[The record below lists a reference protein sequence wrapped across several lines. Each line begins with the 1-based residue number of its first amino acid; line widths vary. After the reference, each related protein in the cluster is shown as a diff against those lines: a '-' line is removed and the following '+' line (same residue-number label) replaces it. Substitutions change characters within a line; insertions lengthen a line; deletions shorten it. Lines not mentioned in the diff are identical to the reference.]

1 MKKIFSLFLA
11 MTAMVAVH
19 ATDYYLAGEASG
31 WSNNNES
38 FKFVEVGGVLTLEVA
53 DLYGEFKV
61 TEDGKWHPQHGAAA
75 AGEGVGLNTPYT
87 LVKCIDTPETPEAD
101 APANAAILMPENS
114 GFEKPR
120 YKDAKLTLDVSN
132 PNAIV
137 INLVAGTLYDYAAGP
152 TTYQIVGAFTNNWN
166 LADAI
171 QFENVNGVLTANV
184 PDLSGTF
191 KIVKDRAWDEQWATN
206 RETKAGLAMGVP
218 YVMSGK
224 LDGKDPENL
233 ALANPF
239 GSYTNATLTLDVKE
253 NGEMVLTLVSGT
265 FQLMQADWHLP
276 GEALGWNCNEEQ
288 RFEKIDDNTYELLA
302 FEFSN
307 RFKVVYGNW
316 AVEFGAPSPEAV
328 WEINKEYTL
337 AFKGSDF
344 NAIVNNH
351 VFEDCTI
358 RLVVD
363 YENVVVKITIMSE
376 TPPAPPA
383 GVEDVLVPNT
393 TTKVIENGQMYI
405 IRDGVRYNAL
415 GGVVK

>member
-19 ATDYYLAGEASG
+19 AADYYL
-31 WSNNNES
+31 
-38 FKFVEVGGVLTLEVA
+38 VGGFCGWNTGNAVKFTEVSAGNYEVIIEDLSGEGKVICSTEDWLPQYGVIGGNNVITIGGPACVLTVKNVGYDPEPGNIKFG
-53 DLYGEFKV
+53 DK
-61 TEDGKWHPQHGAAA
+61 
-75 AGEGVGLNTPYT
+75 EGFG
-87 LVKCIDTPETPEAD
+87 
-101 APANAAILMPENS
+101 
-114 GFEKPR
+114 
-120 YKDAKLTLDVSN
+120 YKNAKLALKVEGDQVS
-132 PNAIV
+132 ISFV
-137 INLVAGTLYDYAAGP
+137 SGEEYDLSAKP
-152 TTYQIVGAFTNNWN
+152 DTYQIVGAFTNNWN
-166 LADAI
+166 LDDAI
-171 QFENVNGVLTANV
+171 QFEDVDGVLTATV
-184 PDLSGTF
+184 PELSGTF
-191 KIVKDRAWDEQWATN
+191 KIVKNRAWDEQWATN
-206 RETKAGLAMGVP
+206 RETNAGLELGVP

-224 LDGKDPENL
+224 DENGDPLNL

-239 GSYTNATLTLDVKE
+239 GSYTDATLTLEVKE
-253 NGEMVLTLVSGT
+253 NGNMVLTLVSGT
-265 FQLMQADWHLP
+265 FQLMQADWHIP
-276 GEALGWNCNEEQ
+276 GEALGWSCNEEQ

-302 FEFSN
+302 FEFGN

-316 AVEFGAPSPEAV
+316 AVEFGAPTLETV

-337 AFKGSDF
+337 AFKGGDF
-344 NAIVNNH
+344 NAIDNNYKY
-351 VFEDCTI
+351 EDCTI

-376 TPPAPPA
+376 TPPA

>member
-19 ATDYYLAGEASG
+19 ATDYYFAGEASG
-31 WSNNNES
+31 WSNNNEA

-53 DLYGEFKV
+53 DLYGDFKV

-75 AGEGVGLNTPYT
+75 GGEGVALNTPYT
-87 LVKCIDTPETPEAD
+87 LVKCIDTPDNPEAD
-101 APANAAILMPENS
+101 APANATILMPENS

-171 QFENVNGVLTANV
+171 QFENVDGVLTAKV

-206 RETKAGLAMGVP
+206 RETNAGLAMGVP
-218 YVMSGK
+218 YLMSGK

-239 GSYTNATLTLDVKE
+239 GSYTNATLTLEVKE
-253 NGEMVLTLVSGT
+253 NGDMVLTLVSGE
-265 FQLMQADWHLP
+265 FQLMQADWHIP

-288 RFEKIDDNTYELLA
+288 RFEKIDDNTYELLV
-302 FEFSN
+302 FEFGN

-316 AVEFGAPSPEAV
+316 AVEFGAPTPETV
-328 WEINKEYTL
+328 WEINKEYIL
-337 AFKGSDF
+337 AFKGGDF
-344 NAIVNNH
+344 NAIDNKYKY
-351 VFEDCTI
+351 EDCTI

-363 YENVVVKITIMSE
+363 YENAVVKLTIMSE
-376 TPPAPPA
+376 TPPPT

>member
-38 FKFVEVGGVLTLEVA
+38 FKFVEVDGVLTLEVA

-61 TEDGKWHPQHGAAA
+61 TENGNWHPQHGAAA
-75 AGEGVGLNTPYT
+75 AGEGVAMNAPYT
-87 LVKCIDTPETPEAD
+87 LVKCIDTPEKPEAD

-137 INLVAGTLYDYAAGP
+137 INLVAGTLYDNAALP
-152 TTYQIVGAFTNNWN
+152 DTYQIVGAFTNNWST
-166 LADAI
+166 ADAI
-171 QFENVNGVLTANV
+171 QFEDVDGVLTANV
-184 PDLSGTF
+184 PELSGTF
-191 KIVKDRAWDEQWATN
+191 KIIKNRAWDEQWATN
-206 RETKAGLAMGVP
+206 RETNAGLAMGVP

-224 LDGKDPENL
+224 LDGADPANL

-239 GSYTNATLTLDVKE
+239 GSYTNAVLTLKKE
-253 NGEMVLTLVSGT
+253 ANGDMVLTLVSGD
-265 FQLMQADWHLP
+265 FQLMQADWHIP
-276 GEALGWNCNEEQ
+276 GTKLGWNCDVDQ
-288 RFEKIDDNTYELLA
+288 RFEKVGENTYELLA
-302 FEFSN
+302 AEFGAD
-307 RFKVVYGNW
+307 FKVVYGNW
-316 AVEFGAPSPEAV
+316 AVEFGAPSEDAK
-328 WEINKEYTL
+328 WEINKEYTC
-337 AFKGSDF
+337 AFKGGNIHAVD
-344 NAIVNNH
+344 NTV
-351 VFEDCTI
+351 VFTDCTI

-363 YENVVVKITIMSE
+363 YENVVVKITILNDQ
-376 TPPAPPA
+376 TA
-383 GVEDVLVPNT
+383 VEDVLLPNT
-393 TTKVIENGQMYI
+393 ATKIIENGQIYI

-415 GGVVK
+415 GTVAK

>member
-19 ATDYYLAGEASG
+19 ATDYYFAGEASG
-31 WSNNNES
+31 WSNNNEA

-53 DLYGEFKV
+53 DLYGDFKV

-75 AGEGVGLNTPYT
+75 GGEGVALNTPYT
-87 LVKCIDTPETPEAD
+87 LVKCIDTPDNPEAD
-101 APANAAILMPENS
+101 APANATILMPENS

-171 QFENVNGVLTANV
+171 QFENVDGVLTAKV

-206 RETKAGLAMGVP
+206 RETNAGLAMGVP
-218 YVMSGK
+218 YLMSGK

-239 GSYTNATLTLDVKE
+239 GSYTNATLTLEVKE
-253 NGEMVLTLVSGT
+253 NGDMVLTLVSGE
-265 FQLMQADWHLP
+265 FQLMQADWHIP

-302 FEFSN
+302 FEFGN

-316 AVEFGAPSPEAV
+316 AVEFGAPTPETV
-328 WEINKEYTL
+328 WEINKEYIL
-337 AFKGSDF
+337 AFKGGDF
-344 NAIVNNH
+344 NAIDNKYKY
-351 VFEDCTI
+351 EDCTI

-363 YENVVVKITIMSE
+363 YENAVVKLTIMSE
-376 TPPAPPA
+376 TPPPT

>member
-19 ATDYYLAGEASG
+19 ATDYYFAGEASG
-31 WSNNNES
+31 WSNNNEA

-53 DLYGEFKV
+53 DLYGDFKV

-75 AGEGVGLNTPYT
+75 GGEGVALNTPYT
-87 LVKCIDTPETPEAD
+87 LVKCIDTPDNPEAD
-101 APANAAILMPENS
+101 APANATILMPENS
-114 GFEKPR
+114 GFEQPR

-171 QFENVNGVLTANV
+171 QFENVDGVLTAKV

-206 RETKAGLAMGVP
+206 RETNAGLAMGVP
-218 YVMSGK
+218 YLMSGK

-239 GSYTNATLTLDVKE
+239 GSYTNATLTLEVKE
-253 NGEMVLTLVSGT
+253 NGDMVLTLVSGE
-265 FQLMQADWHLP
+265 FQLMQADWHIP

-302 FEFSN
+302 FEFGN

-316 AVEFGAPSPEAV
+316 AVEFGAPTPETV
-328 WEINKEYTL
+328 WEINKEYIL
-337 AFKGSDF
+337 AFKGGDF
-344 NAIVNNH
+344 NAIDNKYKY
-351 VFEDCTI
+351 EDCTI

-363 YENVVVKITIMSE
+363 YENAVVKLTIMSE
-376 TPPAPPA
+376 TPPPT

>member
-31 WSNNNES
+31 WSSNNES

-75 AGEGVGLNTPYT
+75 AGEGVAMNTPYT
-87 LVKCIDTPETPEAD
+87 LVKCIDTPEKEGE

-120 YKDAKLTLDVSN
+120 YKNAKLTLDVSN

-137 INLVAGTLYDYAAGP
+137 INLVAGTLYDNAALP
-152 TTYQIVGAFTNNWN
+152 DTYQIIGAFTNNWSTT
-166 LADAI
+166 DAI
-171 QFENVNGVLTANV
+171 QFEDVDGVLTAKV

-191 KIVKDRAWDEQWATN
+191 KIIKNRAWDEQWATN
-206 RETKAGLAMGVP
+206 RETNAGLAMGVP

-224 LDGKDPENL
+224 LNGEDPANL

-239 GSYTNATLTLDVKE
+239 GSYTNAVLTLEVKE

-276 GEALGWNCNEEQ
+276 GTKLGWKCDADQ

-302 FEFSN
+302 AEFGAD
-307 RFKVVYGNW
+307 FKVVYGNW
-316 AVEFGAPSPEAV
+316 AVEFGAPSEDAK
-328 WEINKEYTL
+328 WEINKEYTC
-337 AFKGSDF
+337 AFKGGNIHAVDD
-344 NAIVNNH
+344 AA
-351 VFEDCTI
+351 VFTDCTI

-363 YENVVVKITIMSE
+363 YENVVVKITISSE
-376 TPPAPPA
+376 TT
-383 GVEDVLVPNT
+383 GVEDVVAPT
-393 TTKVIENGQMYI
+393 QSTKVIENGQMYI
-405 IRDGVRYNAL
+405 MRDGVRYNAL
-415 GGVVK
+415 GAVVK

>member
-11 MTAMVAVH
+11 MTAFVAVH
-19 ATDYYLAGEASG
+19 AIDYYYAGEASS
-31 WSNNNES
+31 WSSNNES
-38 FKFVEVGGVLTLEVA
+38 FKFVEVDGVLTLEVA

-61 TEDGKWHPQHGAAA
+61 TENGGWHPQHGAAA
-75 AGEGVGLNTPYT
+75 AGQGVAMNTPYT
-87 LVKCIDTPETPEAD
+87 LVKCVDTPEKPEAD

-120 YKDAKLTLDVSN
+120 YKNAKLTLDVSN
-132 PNAIV
+132 PDAIV

-152 TTYQIVGAFTNNWN
+152 TTYQIVGAFTNNWS

-171 QFENVNGVLTANV
+171 QFEDVNGVLTAVV

-206 RETKAGLAMGVP
+206 RDTNAGLAMGVP

-224 LDGKDPENL
+224 DENGGDPANL

-239 GSYTNATLTLDVKE
+239 GSYTNATLTLEVKD
-253 NGEMVLTLVSGT
+253 NGDMVLTLVSGT
-265 FQLMQADWHLP
+265 FQLMKADWHLP
-276 GEALGWNCNEEQ
+276 GEKLGWNCNPEQ
-288 RFEKIDDNTYELLA
+288 RFTPVEGEENTYELLA
-302 FEFSN
+302 AEFGN

-316 AVEFGAPSPEAV
+316 AVEFGAPSEEAV
-328 WEINKEYTL
+328 WEVNKEYTC
-337 AFKGSDF
+337 AFKGGDI
-344 NAIVNNH
+344 NAVDNKA
-351 VFEDCTI
+351 VFTDCTI

-363 YENVVVKITIMSE
+363 YENVVVKITISSE
-376 TPPAPPA
+376 AT
-383 GVEDVLVPNT
+383 GVEDVVAPST
-393 TTKVIENGQMYI
+393 FTKVIENGQIYI

-415 GGVVK
+415 GAVVK